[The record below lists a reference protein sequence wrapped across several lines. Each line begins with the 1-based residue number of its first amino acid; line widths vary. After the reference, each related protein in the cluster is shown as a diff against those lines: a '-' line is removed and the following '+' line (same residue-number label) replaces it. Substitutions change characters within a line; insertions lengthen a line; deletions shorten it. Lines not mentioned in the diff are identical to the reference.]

1 MTLLIEMTGP
11 AEPTVADESDTRI
24 VERVLGGD
32 AHAYA
37 AIVRRYEAQCTRY
50 AVRLLRDQ
58 AEAEDAVQEAFI
70 SAYDA
75 LGKYAEQAR
84 FRTWLFTIL
93 INRCRRRAQQRN
105 RRERFAVTDEAALL
119 EVPDDGTIAQLER
132 DEQMEHVRAGLA
144 RLEPLLREAFLLRH
158 VEGFEYEEMRIM
170 TGAGVSA
177 LKMRVKRACDALR
190 AHLEVVHD

>member
-1 MTLLIEMTGP
+1 MTLLMEMTGR
-11 AEPTVADESDTRI
+11 AEETVSGESDARI
-24 VERVLGGD
+24 VERVLRGD
-32 AHAYA
+32 VHAYA
-37 AIVRRYEAQCTRY
+37 AIVRRYEGQCTRY
-50 AVRLLRDQ
+50 ADRLLRDR
-58 AEAEDAVQEAFI
+58 AEAEDAVQETFI

-75 LGKYAEQAR
+75 LGRYSEQSR

-93 INRCRRRAQQRN
+93 INQCRRRAQQRS
-105 RRERFAVTDEAALL
+105 RRERFAITDETALL
-119 EVPDDGTIAQLER
+119 EAPDDGTVAQLER

-158 VEGFEYEEMRIM
+158 VEGFEYEEMRVM

>member
-1 MTLLIEMTGP
+1 MTLLIEMTGR
-11 AEPTVADESDTRI
+11 AEETVSGESDASI
-24 VERVLGGD
+24 VERVLKGE

-50 AVRLLRDQ
+50 ADRLLRDR
-58 AEAEDAVQEAFI
+58 AEAEDAVQETFI
-70 SAYDA
+70 SAYDS
-75 LGKYAEQAR
+75 LGKYSEQSR

-93 INRCRRRAQQRN
+93 INQCRRKAQQRS
-105 RRERFAVTDEAALL
+105 RRERFAIMDLSALL
-119 EVPDDGTIAQLER
+119 EAVDDGTTAQLER

-158 VEGFEYEEMRIM
+158 VEGFEYEEMRLM